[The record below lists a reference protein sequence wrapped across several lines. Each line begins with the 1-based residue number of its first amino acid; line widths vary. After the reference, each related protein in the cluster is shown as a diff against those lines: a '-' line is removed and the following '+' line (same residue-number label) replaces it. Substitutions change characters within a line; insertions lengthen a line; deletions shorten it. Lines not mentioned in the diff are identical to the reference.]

1 MWQKII
7 NTLFPSRSSKGE
19 SWTNTEKSELQQIPL
34 AELSFS
40 LKAINKEALKTVDT
54 LQKNK
59 FRGLIVGGAVRD
71 LIAHTTPKDFDI
83 ATDATPEEVKRL
95 FRRAFIIGRR
105 FPIVHVHQHHQVL
118 EVSTFRKESKFLDKA
133 GRIVRDNIYGSLE
146 EDAKR
151 RDFTCNA
158 LYLDPNKKIVYA
170 FPGAIKDL
178 KDKCLVMIGNAD
190 VRLKEDPIRIVRG
203 LRIAGKLDL
212 NLSPTLQESM
222 RRAAP
227 LLKNEPSSRLF
238 DEWTKIIYSGKSRT
252 IFTSLEA
259 IGLLPFVHP
268 IMKEIASYPKND
280 HVLVHTT
287 LVQTD
292 ERIQKDKGISL
303 GFVTAALLWPLVYH
317 LWQKKKQEGLRP
329 PHALNDA
336 INEIVKSKRNQWG
349 IPNRLFASINAIW
362 RIQYRLENARNDKQ
376 VEKLRHQ
383 PRFKAAYDF
392 LLLRAKANNT
402 NVEKAKWWQETVMKE
417 NNNG

>member
-329 PHALNDA
+329 PLSLIH
-336 INEIVKSKRNQWG
+336 I
-349 IPNRLFASINAIW
+349 
-362 RIQYRLENARNDKQ
+362 
-376 VEKLRHQ
+376 
-383 PRFKAAYDF
+383 
-392 LLLRAKANNT
+392 
-402 NVEKAKWWQETVMKE
+402 
-417 NNNG
+417 